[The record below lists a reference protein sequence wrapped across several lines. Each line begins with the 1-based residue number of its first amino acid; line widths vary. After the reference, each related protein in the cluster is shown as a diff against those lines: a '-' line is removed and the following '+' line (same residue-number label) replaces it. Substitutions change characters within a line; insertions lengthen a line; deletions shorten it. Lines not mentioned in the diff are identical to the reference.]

1 MLSGQHLGPDFAQ
14 SRWFTRG
21 WTLQELIAPKVVEFY
36 SSDGLFL
43 GEKLSLATA
52 ICRITKIPEAV
63 LKGTRLLYTCTVA
76 ERMEWAQHRQTK
88 KEEDRIY
95 SLIGIFDVSMSII
108 YGEGQAKA
116 MRRLEREIWNNRK
129 LE

>member
-1 MLSGQHLGPDFAQ
+1 
-14 SRWFTRG
+14 
-21 WTLQELIAPKVVEFY
+21 
-36 SSDGLFL
+36 
-43 GEKLSLATA
+43 
-52 ICRITKIPEAV
+52 
-63 LKGTRLLYTCTVA
+63 
-76 ERMEWAQHRQTK
+76 MEWAQHRQTK

-108 YGEGQAKA
+108 YGEGEAKA